1 MTPKEKAD
9 ELIDKMY
16 YIGRYDDK
24 EDYNPAM
31 AWERAKQCALIAVD
45 ETLNMFIEIHNKFQD
60 VGLLKFSVEEAAT
73 YKFWQEVKQEI
84 EKL

>member
-1 MTPKEKAD
+1 MTPKEKAQQILTM
-9 ELIDKMY
+9 LIDAGINESSLKLV
-16 YIGRYDDK
+16 
-24 EDYNPAM
+24 AT
-31 AWERAKQCALIAVD
+31 IAVN

-84 EKL
+84 KKYDSN

>member
-1 MTPKEKAD
+1 MTPKEKAI
-9 ELIDKMY
+9 ELVDKFTQTN
-16 YIGRYDDK
+16 GNNFFAK
-24 EDYNPAM
+24 E
-31 AWERAKQCALIAVD
+31 CALIALD

>member
-1 MTPKEKAD
+1 MTAKLKAD

-45 ETLNMFIEIHNKFQD
+45 YIITSNPHSNPLNTD
-60 VGLLKFSVEEAAT
+60 VYST
-73 YKFWQEVKQEI
+73 MDYWIEVKSEI